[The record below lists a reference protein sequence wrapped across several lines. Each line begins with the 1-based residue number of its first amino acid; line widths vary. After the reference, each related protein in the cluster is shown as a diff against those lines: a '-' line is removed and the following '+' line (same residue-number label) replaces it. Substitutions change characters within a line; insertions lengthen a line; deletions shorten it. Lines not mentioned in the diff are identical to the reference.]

1 MLRLGL
7 ELLSLVGCVTIL
19 SVQNLFRRR
28 VRFHLP
34 SGRLVLLVGRSLP
47 VGRASGS
54 TLPKERNTLM
64 SDTTAPIE
72 SDQDNTTPKR
82 LFVIHANYELFA
94 LALALLQVINSFLWL
109 LLRNQEEGRVIVLI
123 SAGISL
129 FFVVDS
135 VYRLAR
141 APSRRTFMFI
151 NAGWLLW
158 IGSLPLPFLALLRLL
173 WYRLMAG
180 RLRRSD
186 LTDMADIV
194 VEKRAQSTLL
204 VAALAAIIVLEAA
217 AVLILG
223 AESGSSQANI
233 QGAGDAVWWTVVTTA
248 TVGYGDRYPVTPA
261 GRLIGVF
268 VMIVGV
274 GLFSVLTS
282 FLAQWFVR
290 SRQPGAQAPAGQ
302 PASIED
308 IRALLARMDALTATL
323 EQHHAAQHT
332 DAADL
337 RTRLV
342 EIERKLAGD

>member
-1 MLRLGL
+1 M
-7 ELLSLVGCVTIL
+7 
-19 SVQNLFRRR
+19 
-28 VRFHLP
+28 
-34 SGRLVLLVGRSLP
+34 
-47 VGRASGS
+47 SGS
-54 TLPKERNTLM
+54 SHPTIADPEI
-64 SDTTAPIE
+64 PI
-72 SDQDNTTPKR
+72 QKR
-82 LFVIHANYELFA
+82 QLVIHANYELFA
-94 LALALLQVINSFLWL
+94 LALALLQVINSVLWL
-109 LLRNQEEGRVIVLI
+109 FLRNQEEGQVIVLI

-141 APSRRTFMFI
+141 APSRRTFMFS

-158 IGSLPLPFLALLRLL
+158 LGSLPLPFLALLRLL
-173 WYRLMAG
+173 WYRLIGG

-186 LTDMADIV
+186 YAAMAGIV
-194 VEKRAQSTLL
+194 IEKRAQSTLL

-217 AVLILG
+217 AILILG

-282 FLAQWFVR
+282 FLAQWFLR
-290 SRQPGAQAPAGQ
+290 SRQANAQAPTNPPGSAEEI
-302 PASIED
+302 P
-308 IRALLARMDALTATL
+308 ALLARLDALTALL
-323 EQHHAAQHT
+323 EQQGTTQQVA
-332 DAADL
+332 AADL
-337 RTRLV
+337 SARLE
-342 EIERKLAGD
+342 EIEKRLTKENSYAIHS